1 MYNYYQNM
9 MFSGR
14 FGWLYFFVLLD
25 LILKGIALYKS
36 AGRKQVVWFVALL
49 LVNSMGILPTIYL
62 VIHKDV
68 FVGTSPKVVVKKS
81 TKRKK

>member
-9 MFSGR
+9 MLSGSFS
-14 FGWLYFFVLLD
+14 WLYFFVLLD

-36 AGRKQVVWFVALL
+36 AGRKQVIWFVALL
-49 LVNSMGILPTIYL
+49 LVNSLGILPTIYL

-68 FVGTSPKVVVKKS
+68 FVGTTQKTAVKKVA
-81 TKRKK
+81 KRKK

>member
-1 MYNYYQNM
+1 MNNYQNLM
-9 MFSGR
+9 SSGLS
-14 FGWLYFFVLLD
+14 GWLYFFVLLD

-49 LVNSMGILPTIYL
+49 LVSSLGILPTIYL

-68 FVGTSPKVVVKKS
+68 FVGTAPKSVVKKS